1 MKDSPPSLTHRA
13 VSGMA
18 WVAWGSGAMA
28 VLKVGVLV
36 VLTRLLS
43 PADFGVVTAALV
55 VVDFSLNFSQLG
67 LGPALVQRSA
77 LEPRHIST
85 AFFASTALGL
95 LVGAIVWLAAPLIG
109 HFFRMEHL
117 VPVVR
122 VLALTFPIAGVAIV
136 SDSLL
141 SRQLRFRL
149 IANRGLFAYTLG
161 YGIVG
166 IGLASQGW
174 GVWALVSAQLTQ
186 TVARTAILLWAA
198 PPQFRPRPDWRSF
211 QELMDYGVGQSI
223 GRIGVILANQADNLV
238 VGRWLGAVA
247 LGLYGRAYQLMS
259 LPTALLGDMLDR
271 VLFPTMSQVQHDQR
285 RLASAYLQGSGLIAL
300 MTLPTGVVA
309 ALLAPELV
317 AVAFGPRWAGLV
329 PPFQVLALGMMFRTS
344 SRMSDSLSRAT
355 GKVYRRAWRQA
366 AYAGLVFLG
375 ALIGQQ
381 WGVTGVAIG
390 VLCALCANY
399 LSMAHL
405 SMTVIDL
412 PWTRYAQAQ
421 LPAVRLAILLAAVTV
436 GVSAVTRRLEMGA
449 LPGLLIGAA
458 AAAGAALLAA
468 WLFPK
473 VVLGENGIRMRDI
486 LRTFVMTRLRPVRVR
501 GSA

>member
-1 MKDSPPSLTHRA
+1 
-13 VSGMA
+13 
-18 WVAWGSGAMA
+18 
-28 VLKVGVLV
+28 
-36 VLTRLLS
+36 
-43 PADFGVVTAALV
+43 
-55 VVDFSLNFSQLG
+55 

-77 LEPRHIST
+77 LEPRHLST

-95 LVGAIVWLAAPLIG
+95 LVGGIVWLAAPLIAQ
-109 HFFRMEHL
+109 FFRMDHL

-122 VLALTFPIAGVAIV
+122 VLALTFPIAGISIV

-149 IANRGLFAYTLG
+149 IANRGLFAYALG
-161 YGIVG
+161 YGVVG
-166 IGLASQGW
+166 IGLAIMGW

-186 TVARTAILLWAA
+186 AVARTAILLWAA
-198 PPQFRPRPDWRSF
+198 PPQFRPRPTWQSF
-211 QELMDYGVGQSI
+211 RELMDYGVGQSI

-259 LPTALLGDMLDR
+259 VPTALLGDMLDR
-271 VLFPTMSQVQHDQR
+271 VLFPTMSQVQHDKR
-285 RLASAYLQGSGLIAL
+285 RLASAYLQGTGLLAL
-300 MTLPTGVVA
+300 LTLPTGVVA

-317 AVAFGPRWAGLV
+317 AVAFGPRWEALV
-329 PPFQVLALGMMFRTS
+329 PPFQVLSLGMMFRTS

-375 ALIGQQ
+375 ALIGQH

-390 VLCALCANY
+390 VLGALGANY

-405 SMTVIDL
+405 SLTVIDV
-412 PWTRYAQAQ
+412 PWTRYVQAQ
-421 LPAVRLAILLAAVTV
+421 LPAVRLTILLAAVTL
-436 GVSAVTRRLEMGA
+436 GVAGVTRHLGVVPFA
-449 LPGLLIGAA
+449 GLLIGAA
-458 AAAGAALLAA
+458 GAAGAAVLAA

-473 VVLGENGIRMRDI
+473 LVLGENGIRMRDT
-486 LRTFVMTRLRPVRVR
+486 LRAFVMARLRPVRLR